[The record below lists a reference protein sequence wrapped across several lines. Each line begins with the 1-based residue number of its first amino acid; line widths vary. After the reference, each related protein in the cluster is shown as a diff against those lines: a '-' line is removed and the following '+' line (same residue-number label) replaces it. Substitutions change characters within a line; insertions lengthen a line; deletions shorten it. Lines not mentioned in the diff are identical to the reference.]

1 MQEIKLKCQTRQL
14 PAKEPNLTRKRGQ
27 IPAELYGQGSK
38 NQHLFVNEREFEKLY
53 EQVGESSLI
62 TLNVG
67 ESQPVNVLVHE
78 VQRDPIT
85 DKFLHVDFYLV
96 NLDKEIETRIPLVFV
111 GESEAVKYWCTH
123 FYKETA
129 QSRRE
134 KMFRPRAGLAAGIAD
149 RFGLARASAFAD
161 IGAGYGIFLEE
172 VERLGRFGEIIAVEP
187 SPQLA
192 DKCRERGFKVIQK
205 TIEEISAGEVSVAFA
220 TSFEVLEHLYSP
232 EEFLSAVRRILLPQG
247 LLLITTLTV
256 TGFDI
261 QLLWEHSKSVYPPHH
276 INLLS
281 VEGMRRLFERAGF
294 EVLELSTPGELDVD
308 IVRNTVKEDPSV
320 VLPRFIRYLTDDSR
334 TELGAS
340 LQRFL
345 QANLLSSHIRVIAR
359 KI

>member
-1 MQEIKLKCQTRQL
+1 M
-14 PAKEPNLTRKRGQ
+14 KESSIR
-27 IPAELYGQGSK
+27 PAELFNKYLELSRQDIDR
-38 NQHLFVNEREFEKLY
+38 FFIDRREFREVSCPACGGERSEPGLEKFGFTYLICSACGSLY
-53 EQVGESSLI
+53 LSPRPSPES
-62 TLNVG
+62 LN
-67 ESQPVNVLVHE
+67 
-78 VQRDPIT
+78 R
-85 DKFLHVDFYLV
+85 YY
-96 NLDKEIETRIPLVFV
+96 R
-111 GESEAVKYWCTH
+111 ESEAVKYWCTH

-308 IVRNTVKEDPSV
+308 IVRNTVKEDPSI
-320 VLPRFIRYLTDDSR
+320 VLPRFIRYLIDDSR